1 VDQLEAAL
9 ELLHRAAGVR
19 QEELT
24 GLGRVRPLADA
35 LEQRQTDLLFQLAD
49 LHAHSRLREPEL
61 ARRPGEAPVARDGGE
76 RLQVRELDVH
86 FGGIKKYL
94 IVMIKTIDFTDTQN
108 LGIMPRMDSSFY
120 VLEVLA
126 KDRLDR
132 ARLDAGRR
140 RLLRRAEVLSIASRG

>member
-1 VDQLEAAL
+1 
-9 ELLHRAAGVR
+9 VR

-24 GLGRVRPLADA
+24 GLGRVGPLADA
-35 LEQRQTDLLFQLAD
+35 LQQRQADLLLELAD
-49 LHAHSRLREPEL
+49 LHAHGRLREPEL

-86 FGGIKKYL
+86 VGGLKKYL

-108 LGIMPRMDSSFY
+108 RGIMPRMDSSFY

-140 RLLRRAEVLSIASRG
+140 RLLRRAEVLPVSAHA